1 MLEEPRVAL
10 HRPPR
15 LRLVPREVVD
25 VIETTGGTVTA
36 RVVDTLAELVAL
48 EREWNELFTRSASA
62 SPPLQWGWVREWWRY
77 FGTPNRSLAIVTVR
91 QGSQLIGV
99 LPLYRETD
107 ARKRAALFSVS
118 LSRESSHSFYPEYID
133 VLTAPGSD
141 AAVTGAIIKLVSDMG
156 WGRLEAIQL
165 GLCRKGGLL
174 ERVIAPAMKV
184 PWGSIERTEFRAPV
198 ADLRGGLEGYLRA
211 LSTNARQQMRR
222 LLRSFREL
230 NGTHFEIAH
239 SREEADRF
247 LLELIE
253 LHQKRWHA
261 ENEPG
266 AFSTPERIAFH
277 RAVVERLFESVVL
290 SRLSY
295 QGETIAVL
303 YGFLVGRKFDFYQSG
318 NSACE
323 IPLKRPGIL
332 AHLLTMEAL
341 SKNGLET
348 YDFLE
353 GEAPYKVQLRT
364 ATVELTELTVYGPSP
379 RNIVHRCHRDFS
391 SLLRRVLR

>member
-1 MLEEPRVAL
+1 MLQEPRVAL

-15 LRLVPREVVD
+15 LRVVPRKAVD

-62 SPPLQWGWVREWWRY
+62 SPPLRWGWVREWWRY

-91 QGSQLIGV
+91 QGSHLIGV

-107 ARKRAALFSVS
+107 ARKRTALFSVS

-133 VLTAPGSD
+133 VLTAPGTE
-141 AAVTGAIIKLVSDMG
+141 AAVTGAVIKLVSDKG
-156 WGRLEAIQL
+156 LGRFEGIHL
-165 GLCRKGGLL
+165 GLCRTGGLL
-174 ERVIAPAMKV
+174 ERMIAPAMKA
-184 PWGSIERTEFRAPV
+184 PWGSIERIELRAPV

-230 NGTHFEIAH
+230 KGTHFEIAN
-239 SREEADRF
+239 SKEAADRF

-253 LHQKRWHA
+253 LHQKRWRA
-261 ENEPG
+261 ENKPG

-277 RAVVERLFESVVL
+277 RAVVERLFENVVL

-303 YGFLVGRKFDFYQSG
+303 YGFLVSNKFDFYQSG
-318 NSACE
+318 NSERE

-341 SKNGLET
+341 SKSGLET

-353 GEAPYKVQLRT
+353 GEAPYKMQLRT
-364 ATVELTELTVYGPSP
+364 ATAELTDVTVYGPSI
-379 RNIVHRCHRDFS
+379 RNIVRRARRDFS